1 MKKIFAG
8 IGSLAVVC
16 VLLNGCG
23 QGDFDRS
30 AFRAAPPDVKQ
41 TWERALAA
49 SQADDYLGANTNLV
63 SLLGRGITP
72 DQLVAVQNAL
82 SALNARM
89 YAAAAKGDE
98 SARKA
103 VEALKAMQPPNR
115 TRAGVSH

>member
-1 MKKIFAG
+1 MKKFFAG
-8 IGSLAVVC
+8 MVSLAVVC

-23 QGDFDRS
+23 RGDFNRS
-30 AFRAAPPDVKQ
+30 VFRAAQPEVKQ

-63 SLLGRGITP
+63 SLLGRDITP
-72 DQLVAVQNAL
+72 EQLVAVQNAL
-82 SALNARM
+82 SALNERM

-103 VEALKAMQPPNR
+103 VAALKARQPPNR
-115 TRAGVSH
+115 TRGGVPR

>member
-1 MKKIFAG
+1 MKNFFAG
-8 IGSLAVVC
+8 IVSLAVVC

-23 QGDFDRS
+23 QGNANRP

-49 SQADDYLGANTNLV
+49 SQTDDYLGAHTNLV
-63 SLLGRGITP
+63 SLLGRDITP
-72 DQLVAVQNAL
+72 EQLVAVQNAL
-82 SALNARM
+82 SALNERM

-103 VEALKAMQPPNR
+103 VAALKAMAQPNR
-115 TRAGVSH
+115 TRGGMPR